1 MPLQPSETLIVLE
14 KVSLSYNER
23 VVLHGIDFVVSQ
35 GDFVVITGPN
45 GGGKTTFLHLLL
57 GLLQPTWGKIFIA
70 PNSLRKEIGF
80 VPQRFPFDTKFP
92 ISVLE
97 VVLMGALSKITWMGQ
112 TRKIDRLRAKEL
124 LKLLGLL
131 SLQHRPFGSLSGG
144 QIQRVLIARALL
156 GNPKILLL
164 DEPTAN
170 VDLPSGDTIK
180 SLLKNLKNDLTI
192 VHVTHNLDDIMNGAQ
207 RFFCINKTLTVYTP
221 KDICSHFIQGLYHKS
236 YLPNPPPK

>member
-1 MPLQPSETLIVLE
+1 MNHPAIIFDE
-14 KVSLSYNER
+14 VSFGYER
-23 VVLHGIDFVVSQ
+23 RSILTDINVHIYAGEYIGVF
-35 GDFVVITGPN
+35 GPN

-57 GLLQPTWGKIFIA
+57 GFLQPTSGNISII
-70 PNSLRKEIGF
+70 PSSLHKQIGF
-80 VPQRFPFDTKFP
+80 VPQRFPFDIKFP

-112 TRKIDRLRAKEL
+112 TRKGDWIRAKEL
-124 LKLLGLL
+124 LELLDLL
-131 SLQHRPFGSLSGG
+131 PLQHRPFGSLSGG

-156 GNPKILLL
+156 GSPKILLL

-170 VDLPSGDTIK
+170 VDLPSGDNIK
-180 SLLKNLKNDLTI
+180 NLLTNLKNDLTI

-221 KDICSHFIQGLYHKS
+221 KDICSHFVQGLYHKS
-236 YLPNPPPK
+236 YLSNPPTK

>member
-1 MPLQPSETLIVLE
+1 MNLPIIIFDA
-14 KVSLSYNER
+14 VSFGYER
-23 VVLHGIDFVVSQ
+23 RSILTDINVSICRGEYIGIF
-35 GDFVVITGPN
+35 GPN

-57 GLLQPTWGKIFIA
+57 GLLEPTSGKISIV
-70 PNSLRKEIGF
+70 PNSLQKEIGF

-97 VVLMGALSKITWMGQ
+97 VVLMGALSKITWTGQ
-112 TRKIDRLRAKEL
+112 PRKQDRIRAKEL
-124 LKLLGLL
+124 LQFLGLL
-131 SLQHRPFGSLSGG
+131 PLQHRPFGSLSGG

-180 SLLKNLKNDLTI
+180 SLLKELKNDLTI
-192 VHVTHNLDDIMNGAQ
+192 IHVTHNLDDIINGAQ

-236 YLPNPPPK
+236 YLSNPPTAS

>member
-1 MPLQPSETLIVLE
+1 MNPPIIIFDA
-14 KVSLSYNER
+14 VSFGYER
-23 VVLHGIDFVVSQ
+23 RSILTNINVSISRGEYIGIF
-35 GDFVVITGPN
+35 GPN

-57 GLLQPTWGKIFIA
+57 GLLEPTSGKISIV
-70 PNSLRKEIGF
+70 PHSLRKEIGF

-97 VVLMGALSKITWMGQ
+97 VVLMGALSKITWTGQ
-112 TRKIDRLRAKEL
+112 ARKEDRIRAKEL
-124 LKLLGLL
+124 LQFLGLL
-131 SLQHRPFGSLSGG
+131 PLQYRPFGSLSGG
-144 QIQRVLIARALL
+144 QIQRVLMARALL

-180 SLLKNLKNDLTI
+180 SLLKELKNDLTI
-192 VHVTHNLDDIMNGAQ
+192 VHVTHNLDDIINGAQ
-207 RFFCINKTLTVYTP
+207 RFFCINKTVTVYTP

-236 YLPNPPPK
+236 YLSNPPTAS

>member
-1 MPLQPSETLIVLE
+1 MNDPAIIFDEVSFGYERRSIVTDINVQIYTGE
-14 KVSLSYNER
+14 YIGV
-23 VVLHGIDFVVSQ
+23 F
-35 GDFVVITGPN
+35 GPN

-57 GLLQPTWGKIFIA
+57 GFLQPISGRISII
-70 PNSLRKEIGF
+70 PSSLKKEIGF
-80 VPQRFPFDTKFP
+80 VPQRFPFDIKFP

-112 TRKIDRLRAKEL
+112 TKKQDLMRAKEL
-124 LKLLGLL
+124 LELLGLL
-131 SLQHRPFGSLSGG
+131 PLQHRPFGSLSGG

-180 SLLKNLKNDLTI
+180 NLLTNLKNGLTI

-221 KDICSHFIQGLYHKS
+221 KDICSHFVQGLYHKS
-236 YLPNPPPK
+236 YLSNPPTK